1 VLWLTEIWWGVITV
15 ETSSWKDFL
24 LSVQTEEVEI
34 GNFLDQLIAVLTTM
48 MKSSV
53 ESRMIIKL
61 GFAVMA
67 ATRLAG
73 WDTAGRMLL
82 GTKHARAGYGAL
94 ESATGVNYLS
104 SRQFSCRPKK
114 PRHFQNLLRFQLDGI
129 RKVVNFFYKFILVT
143 FLSESTVFDCVTFGF
158 DQVQSEVNLNFMI
171 HIGNFW
177 NKIITIKRFN
187 SLKGKG

>member
-1 VLWLTEIWWGVITV
+1 
-15 ETSSWKDFL
+15 
-24 LSVQTEEVEI
+24 
-34 GNFLDQLIAVLTTM
+34 
-48 MKSSV
+48 
-53 ESRMIIKL
+53 MIIKL

-129 RKVVNFFYKFILVT
+129 RKVANFFLQVYTCDI
-143 FLSESTVFDCVTFGF
+143 SFGKYRF
-158 DQVQSEVNLNFMI
+158 RLC
-171 HIGNFW
+171 NFW
-177 NKIITIKRFN
+177 
-187 SLKGKG
+187 L